1 MKLRI
6 IRNANNTFHVERLMA
21 DTFSFLAVPLSFWK
35 SMGSFHTLPEAHRF
49 LVDYIDENLG
59 CIQREEMYA
68 VQIEPFKGPC
78 RFE

>member
-35 SMGSFHTLPEAHRF
+35 SMGSFRTLPEAHRF
-49 LVDYIDENLG
+49 L
-59 CIQREEMYA
+59 RELD
-68 VQIEPFKGPC
+68 VSGL
-78 RFE
+78 